1 MLIRITA
8 AIKNVYSNY
17 FEIASFA
24 GAILIIVLAI
34 LLDNLLNLRA
44 CPLCILTRYVFG
56 LIALISLI
64 DILIPRLDVIN
75 KILIAVAAIY
85 GIIISQKLIYL
96 QNLSPEEVAK
106 LSMGCDM
113 PLETQIEYFGL
124 IGGLANVYKG
134 GPTCAE
140 ESWRFILNF
149 AEWGLIFFIIYLFSS
164 LFKVKNKLFK

>member
-1 MLIRITA
+1 MLMRITA
-8 AIKNVYSNY
+8 AIKNVHSNY

-44 CPLCILTRYVFG
+44 CPLCILTRYIFG
-56 LIALISLI
+56 VIALISLI
-64 DILIPRLDVIN
+64 DILIPRLDAIN

-140 ESWRFILNF
+140 ESWRFIFNF